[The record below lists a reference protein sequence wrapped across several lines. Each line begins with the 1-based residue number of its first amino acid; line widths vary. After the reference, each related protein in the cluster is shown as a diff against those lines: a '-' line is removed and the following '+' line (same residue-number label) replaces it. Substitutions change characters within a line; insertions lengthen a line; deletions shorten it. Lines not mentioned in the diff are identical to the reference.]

1 MDRCCIP
8 ETNRI
13 EDLIP
18 IGVVIGLGCKPCT
31 KFYVD
36 KALEKG
42 CAKEDLRKIVSIVE
56 SLTGSECLR
65 KAVGDERVDRMKE
78 SLIAVKEILE
88 AH

>member
-1 MDRCCIP
+1 
-8 ETNRI
+8 
-13 EDLIP
+13 
-18 IGVVIGLGCKPCT
+18 VIGLGCKPCT

-42 CAKEDLRKIVSIVE
+42 CSKDDLRKIASLVE
-56 SLTGSECLR
+56 SLTSSGCLR

-88 AH
+88 AQ